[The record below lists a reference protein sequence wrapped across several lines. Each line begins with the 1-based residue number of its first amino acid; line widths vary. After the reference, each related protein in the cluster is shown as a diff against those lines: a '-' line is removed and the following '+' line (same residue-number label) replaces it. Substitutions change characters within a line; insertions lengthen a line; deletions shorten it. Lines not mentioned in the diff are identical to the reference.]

1 MNARQAI
8 FESEKLTN
16 EMLED
21 AKRISLRLNI
31 STDQA
36 LDKLNS
42 IYQRY
47 AKTANEKA
55 AWYIRTKNAKEK
67 DERTPSEKKI
77 ASIRK
82 EIAILVNEQGIGIGE
97 ARKQMNIKYGKG
109 WRERGLS
116 SNPDDQWSN
125 EDLQPYL
132 Q

>member
-21 AKRISLRLNI
+21 AKRMSLRLNI

-42 IYQRY
+42 MYQRY

-55 AWYIRTKNAKEK
+55 AWDIRTKNAKEK
-67 DERTPSEKKI
+67 
-77 ASIRK
+77 
-82 EIAILVNEQGIGIGE
+82 
-97 ARKQMNIKYGKG
+97 
-109 WRERGLS
+109 
-116 SNPDDQWSN
+116 WSH

>member
-21 AKRISLRLNI
+21 AKRMSFRLNI

-42 IYQRY
+42 MYQRY

-55 AWYIRTKNAKEK
+55 AWDIRTKNAKEK
-67 DERTPSEKKI
+67 W
-77 ASIRK
+77 
-82 EIAILVNEQGIGIGE
+82 EI
-97 ARKQMNIKYGKG
+97 
-109 WRERGLS
+109 
-116 SNPDDQWSN
+116 
-125 EDLQPYL
+125 
-132 Q
+132 

>member
-21 AKRISLRLNI
+21 AKRMSLRLNI

-42 IYQRY
+42 MYQRY

-55 AWYIRTKNAKEK
+55 AWDIRTKNAKEK

-116 SNPDDQWSN
+116 SNPDDQWPA